1 MSNTATYAKPAV
13 TDYRAYNDQFL
24 KAVKSGSVGIEKV
37 ANMLNNQIVLT
48 VLREDGLFR
57 RAFSTIPITNADLDF
72 DFANPDIPT
81 KFEAIENPMNT
92 YLVHAAD
99 FLQPSEDLWF
109 QSTYFKIRFFPMVS
123 RKIRMTEPQIL
134 AAKYPIRQYL
144 EAQIKNDFLA
154 IEDYQMIDRFER
166 CIAETGMSVTSATTG
181 GLLKKEH
188 IMNLAKLFPTNR
200 LSANQ
205 VIIHEN
211 TFYDIMAWNQNEVG
225 SVIMADIVEKGVMG
239 ESLKFK
245 SYLGFKWLITNNHD
259 IVPEKVIYATVPQ
272 RMLGVSYELQQP
284 ETYVEY
290 RDGVLSIHS
299 RQIIGRAIANA
310 RGVAKVIIT

>member
-1 MSNTATYAKPAV
+1 MSNATYAQPAV
-13 TDYRAYNDQFL
+13 SDYRAYNQQFL
-24 KAVKSGSVGIEKV
+24 KAVKSGAQGIEKV
-37 ANMLNNQIVLT
+37 ASMLNDQIVLT

-81 KFEAIENPMNT
+81 KFEAIESPLNT
-92 YLVHAAD
+92 YLVHTTD
-99 FLQPSEDLWF
+99 YLQPQEDLWF
-109 QSTYFKIRFFPMVS
+109 KSTYFKIRFHPMVS
-123 RKIRMTEPQIL
+123 RKIRMPESQIL

-154 IEDYQMIDRFER
+154 VEDFQMIDRFER
-166 CIAETGMSVTSATTG
+166 CISETGLSVTADPTD

-188 IMNLAKLFPTNR
+188 IMNLAKLFPPQR

-205 VIIHEN
+205 IILHEN
-211 TFYDIMAWNQNEVG
+211 TFYDIIAWQQTEVG

-239 ESLKFK
+239 ESLKYK
-245 SYLGFKWLITNNHD
+245 SYLGFKWLITNNSD
-259 IVPEKVIYATVPQ
+259 IVPEKVLYATVPQ
-272 RMLGVSYELQQP
+272 RMLGVSYELQGP
-284 ETYVEY
+284 ETYVEF

-299 RQIIGRAIANA
+299 RQILGRAIANA
-310 RGVAKVIIT
+310 RGVAKIIIT